1 MRQVRLGRWPALS
14 YHAAVV
20 QWEGM
25 RQHRDDG
32 ADPSLERKKQ
42 QPRVESSDSSKRQN
56 PTVRDICEI
65 YLKGH
70 IKNRA
75 EKGRLEVHRTF
86 GTMLDGIADLDAT
99 AVTRKIAF
107 AHIKQF
113 DHIPVQAAILRKE
126 LGAAWDYCLDSGDM
140 PEDAPNWW
148 RSILRGKLKSKGR
161 AKLGCKTGVTK
172 RVLSPD
178 EVGRLIRW
186 LPNFSQNVED
196 MLTLYL
202 WTAVRG
208 AEIEKMEGREVSE
221 EGDGLWWTIPKGK
234 TKNAHRPDADDQ
246 RVPLIGRAAEV
257 ILRRKEAYGDGYLF
271 PSKSKLGYF
280 SQKSAGVAVYFHMP
294 YSGTRPNERRLR
306 LPVENWAPHDLRR
319 SARTYL
325 ASLGCPRDV
334 GEVIL
339 GHMLEGVEGT
349 YNRYSF
355 DKERK
360 RWLTKLSSYL
370 EQLAKR

>member
-1 MRQVRLGRWPALS
+1 MGFDARAARLLSPGEHMTFEDHPGLRLVAAATRRTWIYRYKSPVDGRMRQVRLGRWPALS
-14 YHAAVV
+14 YHAAVA
-20 QWEGM
+20 QWEAL
-25 RQHRDDG
+25 RRRRDDG
-32 ADPSLERKKQ
+32 ADPSIERKKQ
-42 QPRVESSDSSKRQN
+42 QPRVESSDSGKRQN

-75 EKGRLEVHRTF
+75 EKGRLEIHRTF
-86 GTMLDGIADLDAT
+86 RTMLDGIADLDAT

-126 LGAAWDYCLDSGDM
+126 LGAAWDYCLDSGDL
-140 PEDAPNWW
+140 PENAPNWW

-161 AKLGCKTGVTK
+161 AKLGSKTGVTK

-186 LPNFSQNVED
+186 LPNFSKNVED

-221 EGDGLWWTIPKGK
+221 EGDGLWWTIPKSK
-234 TKNAHRPDADDQ
+234 TKNARRPDADDQ
-246 RVPLIGRAAEV
+246 RVPLIGRAAEIV
-257 ILRRKEAYGDGYLF
+257 RRRKEAYGDG
-271 PSKSKLGYF
+271 
-280 SQKSAGVAVYFHMP
+280 
-294 YSGTRPNERRLR
+294 
-306 LPVENWAPHDLRR
+306 
-319 SARTYL
+319 
-325 ASLGCPRDV
+325 
-334 GEVIL
+334 
-339 GHMLEGVEGT
+339 
-349 YNRYSF
+349 
-355 DKERK
+355 
-360 RWLTKLSSYL
+360 
-370 EQLAKR
+370 